1 MSSPPLQIEG
11 MECGALQGMR
21 RFLNSS
27 RVVGL
32 AMEFSHNATVDC
44 CTQLVAPGGAFSVL
58 WHEHGL
64 CPELGFG
71 ALFGPRGWPKPI
83 DFTNVCRRRGDLLW
97 SRAGCENEPA
107 DVAARAQAATEAW
120 SCNEETEHNPSARVR
135 AEPKPSAPRHCRP
148 SQLQPRPRIVGSEYN
163 LS

>member
-1 MSSPPLQIEG
+1 

-135 AEPKPSAPRHCRP
+135 AEPKPSAPMHCRP